1 MEQAVKVV
9 KYQPNQIPD
18 LMSNDL
24 DNSVLEVDMYN
35 VKEDAKFE
43 DTSFCRTHRNQFGTP
58 SNIQGKPYSTY
69 VQQKAKD
76 ENERVVLGDISR
88 LFNRVAAFS
97 KSNTLKKKL
106 TEEKPEI
113 NPQGAA
119 DPSDL
124 WELTTDHTSLYL

>member
-9 KYQPNQIPD
+9 KYKPNEIPD
-18 LMSNDL
+18 LTSDDL
-24 DNSVLEVDMYN
+24 DNSVLEVGKYN

-43 DTSFCRTHRNQFGTP
+43 DSSFCRAHRNEFGTP
-58 SNIQGKPYSTY
+58 SNIKGKPYSAY

-76 ENERVVLGDISR
+76 ENERVILGDVSR

-97 KSNTLKKKL
+97 KSNKLKKKL
-106 TEEKPEI
+106 TEQKPEI

-124 WELTTDHTSLYL
+124 